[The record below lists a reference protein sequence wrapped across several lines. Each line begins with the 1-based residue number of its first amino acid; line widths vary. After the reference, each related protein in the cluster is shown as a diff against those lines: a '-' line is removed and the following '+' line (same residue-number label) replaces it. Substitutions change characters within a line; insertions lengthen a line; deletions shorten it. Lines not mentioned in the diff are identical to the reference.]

1 MSLAHA
7 IRYSRAFRGGP
18 WASRWL
24 AWPVMALGALIAAT
38 FIVAPL
44 EAEQQAWLAVAGF
57 LLFLVCN
64 RIPGRGMTIFLVLV
78 SCLVSLRYIHWRL
91 VDTLEFTSFMQTF
104 LGTGLLLA
112 EVYAIITMLLAYF
125 QSIWPLD
132 RKPVPLPDDPE
143 QWPTIDVF
151 IPTYNEPLEV
161 VKPAIYGAMAMDWP
175 RHKMNVYLL
184 DDGRRDEFR
193 RFCEQIG
200 CNYIIRPDNKGAKAG
215 NINHALAKTSGEFII
230 IFDCDHVAT
239 RAFPQ
244 LTLGWMLRDRDLAMV
259 QTPHHF
265 YSPDPF
271 ERNLAS
277 GQRVPNEG
285 LLFYGLVQQGNDL
298 WNAAFFCG
306 SCAVIR
312 REALEEVGGVPTQ
325 TVTED
330 CHCSLKMQRRG
341 WRTAYLRVPLAAGL
355 ATERLMLHIGQR
367 MRWGRGMI
375 QILRIENPLFGGGLN
390 LAQRFCYFMSQFH
403 FLFPL
408 PRFVFLTAPLAFL
421 LFGESIIAASPL
433 AILAY
438 AGPHIFHSIGATSRL
453 SGNVRHSFWS
463 EIYETVLALYLI
475 PVMLATLLDPKKGKF
490 NVTDKGGTLQEG
502 YFDLRAVGPNM
513 ILALALVAGVLSGIY
528 GLTTNPVDSLD
539 FQAFALN
546 MAWATLSFI
555 VVLAGLAVGRERRQV
570 RERARVGAIVAA
582 NVVLPDGRVVEGE
595 TMDLSLGGAAVAVE
609 RPEGVPDDVSITLEL
624 DVGPEWVAIPA
635 EVLRWQGGRMQVR
648 FAAQTLHDEGNIVR
662 AVLGRADAWVDWDDV
677 RQDRP
682 LRSLLEVARSI
693 GGLFRGDS
701 QFSFFVRRARR
712 SKAGR
717 PSLPPM
723 GPQDGTEALAAESAA
738 DAAAPRRR
746 ARGESS
752 IRRAAAVALMLALA
766 APGAA
771 LAQVNLRGAPPPP
784 TPLQPGP
791 QGLPQPGYQPTP
803 QTGLPYALPPTSP
816 GVGSFGAPPTQSGAV
831 PLGGVPYGVPGSA
844 QPGGSAPAAASPGA
858 ASPGMVPFAPTQGS
872 PFLQPVQST
881 QPVPQVPQPPLPVAQ
896 PGYLGGMP
904 SVGNFGAPE
913 GAAGST
919 RVETRSL
926 RQLGL
931 RSPMQLRGTS
941 DLQGIL
947 FGVRSDEVVT
957 GARLVLQGATSP
969 ALIPEYSQIAM
980 TLNEQFVGV
989 INPDRNRPAFGP
1001 LEFPINPVFFADLNR
1016 LNFRFTG
1023 RYTVECNDPLSGLL
1037 WANVSDLS
1045 TLQLTLERLP
1055 LQRDLA
1061 RLPEP
1066 FFDPRLLREPLLLP
1080 VVVAENASNDGLK
1093 AAATVASWFA
1103 VQADYRGASFPV
1115 SFQLPQRGNAVVIA
1129 GGSESVPGLAL
1140 PRFDGPTLA
1149 LVPHPTD
1156 PHGLLLVI
1164 GGRNAAEAAQAA
1176 IVLAGSKEALAGE
1189 IAVVQPITLP
1199 PRQAYDAPRWVRSD
1213 RPVRLGELV
1222 DPAELQAYGYSP
1234 GPVAVPF
1241 RTAPDLY
1248 TWRGRPLPVNLH
1260 YRAPP
1265 GPIMDVAVSRLDVG
1279 LNDVYLRS
1287 LPLREAEPGWPF
1299 SLLSRQFAASDR
1311 QSARFGLPPYLIF
1324 GMNEL
1329 QLRFDMRPMH
1339 RGDCIAVP
1347 ADVRAGIDPD
1357 STIDLS
1363 DAYRFTTL
1371 PNLSF
1376 FAGSG
1381 FPFTRMADFSETAA
1395 VLPERPTTQELTAF
1409 LTLMGR
1415 LAAHVGHATTGLQVV
1430 RPGGLEA
1437 VAARDL
1443 LVIGALG
1450 RQPALNTLLRDGPV
1464 VMEGNRIS
1472 VALPDPLEGFRNLF
1486 LGDDPRVHREQA
1498 QALLASP
1505 GEGIGMLIGAE
1516 SPLRSGRS
1524 IVALTG
1530 TTPQGLDM
1538 MLAALRD
1545 PEQSP
1550 RVQGDLAILAGGR
1563 VNGFTLGQR
1572 YTVGHLPPH
1581 VWPQYFLQTRP
1592 DLLLLL
1598 LAAACAIV
1606 AIPAYWALRRRAAIR
1621 LRTRTT

>member
-1 MSLAHA
+1 MGRAMTFAHA
-7 IRYSRAFRGGP
+7 LRHNRAFRGGP
-18 WASRWL
+18 WARRWI
-24 AWPVMALGALIAAT
+24 AWPVMALGAIIALT

-44 EAEQQAWLAVAGF
+44 DAEQQSWLAVAGF

-64 RIPGRGMTIFLVLV
+64 RIPGRAVTIFIVLM
-78 SCLVSLRYIHWRL
+78 SSLVSLRYIHWRL
-91 VDTLEFTSFMQTF
+91 VDTLEFTSFTQTF

-112 EVYAIITMLLAYF
+112 EVYAIATMLLAYF
-125 QSIWPLD
+125 QAIWPLD
-132 RKPVPLPDDPE
+132 RKPVPLPEDPE
-143 QWPTIDVF
+143 EWPTIDVF
-151 IPTYNEPLEV
+151 IPSYNEPLEV
-161 VKPAIYGAMAMDWP
+161 VKPAIYGALAMDWP
-175 RHKMNVYLL
+175 RHKMNVFVL

-193 RFCEQIG
+193 RFCEQVG
-200 CNYIIRPDNKGAKAG
+200 CGYIIRPDNKGAKAG
-215 NINHALAKTSGEFII
+215 NINHALTKTNGEFIA

-239 RAFPQ
+239 RAFLQ
-244 LTLGWMLRDRDLAMV
+244 LTVGWLLRDKDLCMV

-312 REALEEVGGVPTQ
+312 REALEEVGGVPTV

-375 QILRIENPLFGGGLN
+375 QILRIENPLTASGLRWY
-390 LAQRFCYFMSQFH
+390 QRFCYFMSQFH

-438 AGPHIFHSIGATSRL
+438 AGPHIVHSVGATSRL
-453 SGNVRHSFWS
+453 SGHVRHSFWS

-502 YFDLRAVGPNM
+502 FFDLRAVGPNM
-513 ILALALVAGVLSGIY
+513 VLALALIAGVLSGIY
-528 GLTTNPVDSLD
+528 GLSTNPYESLD

-546 MAWATLSFI
+546 LIWAVLSFI

-570 RERARVGAIVAA
+570 RERARVGAVVAA
-582 NVVLPDGRVVEGE
+582 NVVLPDGRVIEGE
-595 TMDLSLGGAAVAVE
+595 TMDLSLGGAAVAVQ
-609 RPEGVPDDVSITLEL
+609 RPEGVPDDAGITIEL
-624 DVGPEWVAIPA
+624 DVGPEWVAVPA
-635 EVLRWQGGRMQVR
+635 EVLRWQDGRMQIR

-677 RQDRP
+677 REDKP
-682 LRSLLEVARSI
+682 LRSLGEVARSI

-701 QFSFFVRRARR
+701 QFKFFVRRGG
-712 SKAGR
+712 SGR
-717 PSLPPM
+717 P
-723 GPQDGTEALAAESAA
+723 T
-738 DAAAPRRR
+738 AAPAPRQAVEPTVQAGPAPEPARR
-746 ARGESS
+746 ARGEGAL
-752 IRRAAAVALMLALA
+752 RRAAAVALMLALA
-766 APGAA
+766 APGTS

-784 TPLQPGP
+784 QALQPGP
-791 QGLPQPGYQPTP
+791 QGLPMT
-803 QTGLPYALPPTSP
+803 LPPQSP
-816 GVGSFGAPPTQSGAV
+816 GVGTFGAPATQGGAV
-831 PLGGVPYGVPGSA
+831 PLAPQGPSPFAQPAPFGQPLPASTSGAAPSASAASTGAAPLPQA
-844 QPGGSAPAAASPGA
+844 QPGFLGSI
-858 ASPGMVPFAPTQGS
+858 
-872 PFLQPVQST
+872 
-881 QPVPQVPQPPLPVAQ
+881 
-896 PGYLGGMP
+896 P
-904 SVGNFGAPE
+904 SVGNFGTPT
-913 GAAGST
+913 GAVGTT
-919 RVETRSL
+919 RTETRTL

-931 RSPMQLRGTS
+931 RAPMQMRGTS

-947 FGVRSDEVVT
+947 FGIRGDEVVT

-969 ALIPEYSQIAM
+969 ALIPEYSQINMA
-980 TLNEQFVGV
+980 LNEQFVGV

-1037 WANVSDLS
+1037 WANISDLS
-1045 TLQLTLERLP
+1045 TLQVTLERLP

-1066 FFDPRLLREPLLLP
+1066 FFDPRLLREPLVLP
-1080 VVVAENASNDGLK
+1080 VVVTETASNDHLK
-1093 AAATVASWFA
+1093 AAATVSSWFA

-1115 SFQLPQRGNAVVIA
+1115 SFQLPQRGHAVVIA
-1129 GGSESVPGLAL
+1129 AGQDSLPGLAL

-1149 LVPHPTD
+1149 LVPNPSD
-1156 PHGLLLVI
+1156 PLSLLLVV
-1164 GGRNAAEAAQAA
+1164 GGRTAAEAAQAA
-1176 IVLAGSKEALAGE
+1176 VVLAGSKEALAGE
-1189 IAVVQPITLP
+1189 IAVVQAVRLP
-1199 PRQAYDAPRWVRSD
+1199 PRQPYDAPRWIRSD
-1213 RPVRLGELV
+1213 RPVRFGELV
-1222 DPAELQAYGYSP
+1222 DPSELQAFGYAP
-1234 GPVAVPF
+1234 GPIAIPF

-1248 TWRGRPLPVNLH
+1248 TWRGRPLPVEAH
-1260 YRAPP
+1260 YRSPP
-1265 GPIMDVAVSRLDVG
+1265 GPIMDVAVSRVDVA
-1279 LNDVYLRS
+1279 LNDIYLRS
-1287 LPLREAEPGWPF
+1287 LPLRELEPGWPF
-1299 SLLSRQFAASDR
+1299 NILSRQFGNAER

-1357 STIDLS
+1357 STIDLT

-1371 PNLSF
+1371 PNLAF

-1381 FPFTRMADFSETAA
+1381 FPFTRMADFSETAV
-1395 VLPERPTTQELTAF
+1395 VLPDRPTAQELTSF
-1409 LTLMGR
+1409 LTLFGR
-1415 LAAHVGHATTGLQVV
+1415 LAAHVGHATTGIEIV
-1430 RPGGLEA
+1430 RPGALES
-1437 VAARDL
+1437 AAGRDL
-1443 LVIGALG
+1443 LVIGTLG
-1450 RQPALNTLLRDGPV
+1450 RQPALNQLLRDGPV
-1464 VMEGNRIS
+1464 MLEGNRLT
-1472 VALPDPLEGFRNLF
+1472 VALPDALEGFRNLF
-1486 LGDDPRVHREQA
+1486 LGDEPRVQREQA

-1505 GEGIGMLIGAE
+1505 GDGSGILIGFE

-1524 IVALTG
+1524 VVALTG
-1530 TTPQGLDM
+1530 TTPQGMEM
-1538 MLAALRD
+1538 MLAAMRD
-1545 PEQSP
+1545 PEQAP
-1550 RVQGDLAILAGGR
+1550 RVQGDLAILSGGR
-1563 VNGFTLGQR
+1563 VNAFNLGSR
-1572 YTVGHLPPH
+1572 YTVGSLPPH

-1598 LAAACAIV
+1598 LFVACAIV
-1606 AIPAYWALRRRAAIR
+1606 AVPAYWALRRRAAIR

>member
-1 MSLAHA
+1 MSFSHA
-7 IRYSRAFRGGP
+7 LRHGRAFRGGIWGRP
-18 WASRWL
+18 WISLPIMVL
-24 AWPVMALGALIAAT
+24 AALIGTT

-44 EAEQQAWLAVAGF
+44 DAEQQAWLAIAGF
-57 LLFLVCN
+57 LLYLVAD
-64 RIPGRGMTIFLVLV
+64 RIPGRGMTIFIVLV
-78 SCLVSLRYIHWRL
+78 SVLVSLRYIHWRL
-91 VDTLEFTSFMQTF
+91 VDTLEFTSFSQTF

-112 EVYAIITMLLAYF
+112 EVYAISTMLLAYL
-125 QSIWPLD
+125 QVIWPLD
-132 RKPVPLPDDPE
+132 RKPVPMPEDPE
-143 QWPTIDVF
+143 EWPTIDVF
-151 IPTYNEPLEV
+151 IPSYNEPLEV
-161 VKPAIYGAMAMDWP
+161 VKPAIYGALAMDWP
-175 RHKMNVYLL
+175 RHKMNVFLL

-193 RFCEQIG
+193 RFCEQVG
-200 CNYIIRPDNKGAKAG
+200 CNYVIRADNKGAKAG
-215 NINHALAKTSGEFII
+215 NINAALKNTTGEYIA

-239 RAFPQ
+239 RAFLQ
-244 LTLGWMLRDRDLAMV
+244 LTVGWLLRDRDLAMV

-312 REALEEVGGVPTQ
+312 REALEEVGGVPTV

-341 WRTAYLRVPLAAGL
+341 WRTAYLRIPLAAGL

-375 QILRIENPLFGGGLN
+375 QILRIENPMTAEGLRF
-390 LAQRFCYFMSQFH
+390 AQRCCYFMSQFH

-438 AGPHIFHSIGATSRL
+438 AGPHILHSVGATSRL
-453 SGNVRHSFWS
+453 SGHVRHSFWS

-502 YFDLRAVGPNM
+502 FFDLRAVGPNM
-513 ILALALVAGVLSGIY
+513 VLTLALIAGLLSGIY
-528 GLTTNPVDSLD
+528 GLTTNPVESLD

-546 MAWATLSFI
+546 FIWALLSFV

-570 RERARVGAIVAA
+570 RERARVGAVVAA
-582 NVVLPDGRVVEGE
+582 NVVLADGRVLEGE
-595 TMDLSLGGAAVAVE
+595 TMDLSLGGAAVTVD
-609 RPEGVPDDVSITLEL
+609 RPEDVADDAAVTLEL

-635 EVLRWQGGRMQVR
+635 EILRWTEGRLQVR

-677 RQDRP
+677 REDKP
-682 LRSLLEVARSI
+682 LRSLAEVARSI

-701 QFSFFVRRARR
+701 QFSFFVRRGKRAKPTVRIVPPPGSEGADTLVAGEDATPPAPTRR
-712 SKAGR
+712 
-717 PSLPPM
+717 P
-723 GPQDGTEALAAESAA
+723 
-738 DAAAPRRR
+738 
-746 ARGESS
+746 RGESS
-752 IRRAAAVALMLALA
+752 IRRAAAIALMLALG
-766 APGAA
+766 APGIAT
-771 LAQVNLRGAPPPP
+771 AQVNLRGAPPPP
-784 TPLQPGP
+784 AALQPGP
-791 QGLPQPGYQPTP
+791 QGLP
-803 QTGLPYALPPTSP
+803 LNLPPQSP
-816 GVGSFGAPPTQSGAV
+816 GTGTFGAP
-831 PLGGVPYGVPGSA
+831 
-844 QPGGSAPAAASPGA
+844 AS
-858 ASPGMVPFAPTQGS
+858 T
-872 PFLQPVQST
+872 
-881 QPVPQVPQPPLPVAQ
+881 
-896 PGYLGGMP
+896 
-904 SVGNFGAPE
+904 GNFGAPSA
-913 GAAGST
+913 GQPLSPGAGSPFAAPAASPAPT
-919 RVETRSL
+919 SGGFAPPPPALGGGLLSTPQGAGQAPLSGGPLPAAQPGFLGGVPMVGSFGSPTSDGSSRTETRTL

-931 RSPMQLRGTS
+931 RAPMQMRGTS
-941 DLQGIL
+941 DLQGVL
-947 FGVRSDEVVT
+947 FGVRGDEVVT

-980 TLNEQFVGV
+980 SLNEQFVGV

-1045 TLQLTLERLP
+1045 TLQVTLERLP

-1066 FFDPRLLREPLLLP
+1066 FFDPRLLREPLILP
-1080 VVVAENASNDGLK
+1080 VVVSEGAGNDSLK
-1093 AAATVASWFA
+1093 AAASVASWFA

-1115 SFQLPQRGNAVVIA
+1115 SFQLPPRGNTVVIA
-1129 GGSESVPGLAL
+1129 AGNEQIAGMAL

-1149 LVPHPTD
+1149 LVPHPSD
-1156 PHGLLLVI
+1156 PYSLLLIV
-1164 GGRNAAEAAQAA
+1164 GGRTGAEAAQAA
-1176 IVLAGSKEALAGE
+1176 TVLAGSKEALAGE
-1189 IAVVQPITLP
+1189 VAVVQPITLP
-1199 PRQAYDAPRWVRSD
+1199 ARQPYDAPRWIRSD
-1213 RPVRLGELV
+1213 RPVRFGELV
-1222 DPAELQAYGYSP
+1222 DPSELQAYGYAP
-1234 GPVAVPF
+1234 GPIALPF

-1248 TWRGRPLPVNLH
+1248 TWRGRPLPVELH
-1260 YRAPP
+1260 YRSPP
-1265 GPIMDVAVSRLDVG
+1265 GPIMDVAVSRLDVA
-1279 LNDVYLRS
+1279 LNDIYLRS
-1287 LPLREAEPGWPF
+1287 LPLSPPEAPWPIN
-1299 SLLSRQFAASDR
+1299 LLSRQIGQADR
-1311 QSARFGLPPYLIF
+1311 QSSRFGLPAYLVF

-1339 RGDCIAVP
+1339 RGDCVAVP
-1347 ADVRAGIDPD
+1347 ADVRASIDPD
-1357 STIDLS
+1357 STIDLT

-1371 PNLSF
+1371 PNLAF

-1381 FPFTRMADFSETAA
+1381 FPYTRMANFSDTAA
-1395 VLPERPTTQELTAF
+1395 VLPERPNPVELSSF
-1409 LTLMGR
+1409 LTLVGR
-1415 LAAHVGHATTGLQVV
+1415 LASHVGHPATGMEVV
-1430 RPGGLEA
+1430 RPGGMEA

-1443 LVIGALG
+1443 LVIGTLG
-1450 RQPALNTLLRDGPV
+1450 RQPALNTLLREDGPV
-1464 VMEGNRIS
+1464 KLDGNRLS
-1472 VALPDPLEGFRNLF
+1472 VALPDTMESFRNLF
-1486 LGDDPRVHREQA
+1486 LGDEPRVAREQA
-1498 QALLASP
+1498 SALLTST
-1505 GEGIGMLIGAE
+1505 GDGLGILMGFE

-1524 IVALTG
+1524 VVALTG
-1530 TTPQGLDM
+1530 TTPQGLEM

-1550 RVQGDLAILAGGR
+1550 RIQGDLAILSGGR
-1563 VNGFTLGQR
+1563 ISSFSLGGH
-1572 YTVGHLPPH
+1572 YTVGTLPPH
-1581 VWPQYFLQTRP
+1581 VWPQYFMSTRP

-1598 LAAACAIV
+1598 LVASCAIV

>member
-1 MSLAHA
+1 MSFAHA
-7 IRYSRAFRGGP
+7 LRHNRAFRGGA
-18 WASRWL
+18 WASRWI
-24 AWPVMALGALIAAT
+24 AWPVMLLGAIIALT

-57 LLFLVCN
+57 LLFMVCN
-64 RIPGRGMTIFLVLV
+64 RIPGRAVTIFLVLL

-91 VDTLEFTSFMQTF
+91 VDTLEFTSFTQTF

-112 EVYAIITMLLAYF
+112 EVYAIACMLLAYF
-125 QSIWPLD
+125 QAIWPLD

-151 IPTYNEPLEV
+151 IPSYNEPLEV
-161 VKPAIYGAMAMDWP
+161 VKPAIYGALAMDWP
-175 RHKMNVYLL
+175 RHKMNVFLL

-193 RFCEQIG
+193 RFCEEVG
-200 CNYIIRPDNKGAKAG
+200 CGYVIRPDNKGAKAG
-215 NINHALAKTSGEFII
+215 NINHALTKTSGEYIA

-239 RAFPQ
+239 RAFLQ
-244 LTLGWMLRDRDLAMV
+244 LTVGWLLRDRDLCMV

-298 WNAAFFCG
+298 WNATFFCG

-330 CHCSLKMQRRG
+330 CHCSLKMQKRG
-341 WRTAYLRVPLAAGL
+341 WRTAYLRIPLAAGL

-367 MRWGRGMI
+367 MRWARGMI
-375 QILRIENPLFGGGLN
+375 QILRVENPLTGRGLRWY
-390 LAQRFCYFMSQFH
+390 QRSCYFMSQFH

-438 AGPHIFHSIGATSRL
+438 AGPHIVHSVGATSRL
-453 SGNVRHSFWS
+453 SGHVRHSFWS

-502 YFDLRAVGPNM
+502 FFDLRAVGPNM
-513 ILALALVAGVLSGIY
+513 VLALALIAGVLSGIY
-528 GLTTNPVDSLD
+528 GLTTNPVESLD

-546 MAWATLSFI
+546 MIWAVLSFI

-570 RERARVGAIVAA
+570 RERARVGAVVAA
-582 NVVLPDGRVVEGE
+582 NVVLADGRVIEGE
-595 TMDLSLGGAAVAVE
+595 TMDLSLGGAAVAAD
-609 RPEGVPDDVSITLEL
+609 RPDGVSDDAAVTLEL

-635 EVLRWQGGRMQVR
+635 EVLRWQDGRMQVR

-677 RQDRP
+677 REDKP
-682 LRSLLEVARSI
+682 LRSLAEVARSI

-701 QFSFFVRRARR
+701 QFKFFVRRTRR
-712 SKAGR
+712 AKPVRQAG
-717 PSLPPM
+717 PAI
-723 GPQDGTEALAAESAA
+723 DAAEAPTSAE
-738 DAAAPRRR
+738 AAPQTRR

-752 IRRAAAVALMLALA
+752 VRRAAAIALMLCLA

-784 TPLQPGP
+784 QPLQPGP
-791 QGLPQPGYQPTP
+791 QGLPQALPPQSPGIGTFGAPSTQGGAVPIAPMSSSPFAAPGVQAPGAPAFPGQPTVP
-803 QTGLPYALPPTSP
+803 LVSGPIGSTSANTGLPPLPQAQP
-816 GVGSFGAPPTQSGAV
+816 GFLGTMPSVGSFGTPTGAV
-831 PLGGVPYGVPGSA
+831 GS
-844 QPGGSAPAAASPGA
+844 SR
-858 ASPGMVPFAPTQGS
+858 T
-872 PFLQPVQST
+872 
-881 QPVPQVPQPPLPVAQ
+881 
-896 PGYLGGMP
+896 
-904 SVGNFGAPE
+904 
-913 GAAGST
+913 
-919 RVETRSL
+919 ETRTL

-931 RSPMQLRGTS
+931 RAPMQMRGTS
-941 DLQGIL
+941 DLQGVL
-947 FGVRSDEVVT
+947 FGIRGDEVVT

-969 ALIPEYSQIAM
+969 ALIPEYSQVSMA
-980 TLNEQFVGV
+980 LNEQFVGV

-1037 WANVSDLS
+1037 WANISDLS
-1045 TLQLTLERLP
+1045 TLQVTLERLP

-1066 FFDPRLLREPLLLP
+1066 FFDPRLLREPLVLP
-1080 VVVAENASNDGLK
+1080 VVVAEAAGNDVLK

-1115 SFQLPQRGNAVVIA
+1115 SFQVPPRGNAVVIA
-1129 GGSESVPGLAL
+1129 GGQDSLPGVAL

-1149 LVPHPTD
+1149 LVPNPSD
-1156 PHGLLLVI
+1156 PLGLLLVV
-1164 GGRNAAEAAQAA
+1164 GGRTGAEAAQAA
-1176 IVLAGSKEALAGE
+1176 VVLAGSREALAGE
-1189 IAVVQPITLP
+1189 IAVVQSVRMP
-1199 PRQAYDAPRWVRSD
+1199 PRQPYDAPRWIRSD
-1213 RPVRLGELV
+1213 RPVRFGELV
-1222 DPAELQAYGYSP
+1222 DPSELQAFGYAP

-1248 TWRGRPLPVNLH
+1248 TWRGRPLPVDLH

-1265 GPIMDVAVSRLDVG
+1265 GPIMDVAVSRLDVA
-1279 LNDVYLRS
+1279 LNDIFLRS
-1287 LPLREAEPGWPF
+1287 LPLRDMEPGWP
-1299 SLLSRQFAASDR
+1299 LNIISRQFVQSER

-1324 GMNEL
+1324 GMNEV
-1329 QLRFDMRPMH
+1329 QLRFDMRPLH

-1357 STIDLS
+1357 STIDLT

-1371 PNLSF
+1371 PNLAF

-1395 VLPERPTTQELTAF
+1395 VLPERPTQQELSSF
-1409 LTLMGR
+1409 LTLLGR
-1415 LAAHVGHATTGLQVV
+1415 LAAHVGHATTGLEVV
-1430 RPGGLEA
+1430 RGGALDA
-1437 VAARDL
+1437 VANRDL

-1464 VMEGNRIS
+1464 TLEGNRLS
-1472 VALPDPLEGFRNLF
+1472 VALPDALEGFRNLF
-1486 LGDDPRVHREQA
+1486 LGDEPRIAREQA

-1505 GEGIGMLIGAE
+1505 GEGSGVLIGFE

-1524 IVALTG
+1524 VVALTG
-1530 TTPQGLDM
+1530 TTPQGLEM

-1545 PEQSP
+1545 PEQAP
-1550 RVQGDLAILAGGR
+1550 RVQGDLAILSGGR
-1563 VNGFTLGQR
+1563 VNAFNLGNR
-1572 YTVGHLPPH
+1572 YTVGSLPPH

-1598 LAAACAIV
+1598 LMVACAIV
-1606 AIPAYWALRRRAAIR
+1606 AVPAYWALRRRAAIR
-1621 LRTRTT
+1621 LRTRTP

>member
-1 MSLAHA
+1 MSFAQSL
-7 IRYSRAFRGGP
+7 RQGRAFRGGP
-18 WASRWL
+18 WARRWVS
-24 AWPVMALGALIAAT
+24 WPLMALSLVIGLI
-38 FIVAPL
+38 FMVAPL
-44 EAEQQAWLAVAGF
+44 QAEQQAWLAVAGF
-57 LLFLVCN
+57 LLFLVAN
-64 RIPGRGMTIFLVLV
+64 RIPGRAMTIFIVFM
-78 SCLVSLRYIHWRL
+78 SCLVSLRYIYWRL

-112 EVYAIITMLLAYF
+112 EVYAVTTMLLAYF
-125 QSIWPLD
+125 QAIWPLD
-132 RKPVPLPDDPE
+132 RKPVPLPEDPDE
-143 QWPTIDVF
+143 WPTIDVF
-151 IPTYNEPLEV
+151 IPSYNEPLEI
-161 VKPAIYGAMAMDWP
+161 VKPSIYGALAIDWP
-175 RHKMNVYLL
+175 REKMNVYLL

-193 RFCEQIG
+193 RFCEQVG
-200 CNYIIRPDNKGAKAG
+200 CNYLIRADNKGAKAG
-215 NINHALAKTSGEFII
+215 NINAALKVTNGEYIC

-239 RAFPQ
+239 RAFLQ
-244 LTLGWMLRDRDLAMV
+244 LTVGWLLRDRDLAMV

-285 LLFYGLVQQGNDL
+285 LLFYGMVQQGNDL

-312 REALEEVGGVPTQ
+312 REALLEVGGVPTE

-375 QILRIENPLFGGGLN
+375 QILRIDNPMMGGGLKFY
-390 LAQRFCYFMSQFH
+390 QRCCYFMSQFH

-433 AILAY
+433 AIIAY
-438 AGPHIFHSIGATSRL
+438 AGPHILHSVGATSRL
-453 SGNVRHSFWS
+453 SGHVRHSFWS

-502 YFDLRAVGPNM
+502 FFDLRAVGPNM
-513 ILALALVAGVLSGIY
+513 VLALALIAGLLSGIY
-528 GLTTNPVDSLD
+528 GLTTNAVDSLD

-546 MAWATLSFI
+546 FLWATLSFV

-570 RERARVGAIVAA
+570 RERARVGAVIAA
-582 NVVLPDGRVVEGE
+582 NVVLADGRVIEGE
-595 TMDLSLGGAAVAVE
+595 TMDLSLGGAAVAIQ
-609 RPEGVPDDVSITLEL
+609 RPADVPEDAAITLEL

-635 EVLRWQGGRMQVR
+635 EVLRWQDDRMQVR

-677 RQDRP
+677 REDKP
-682 LRSLLEVARSI
+682 LRSLGEVARSI

-701 QFSFFVRRARR
+701 QFSFFTRRQRHNKVVVRVAAPAAIE
-712 SKAGR
+712 AG
-717 PSLPPM
+717 
-723 GPQDGTEALAAESAA
+723 AA
-738 DAAAPRRR
+738 DAETADAPAMPARR
-746 ARGESS
+746 ARGESTV
-752 IRRAAAVALMLALA
+752 RRAAAVALALALS
-766 APGAA
+766 APGLAM
-771 LAQVNLRGAPPPP
+771 AQVNLRGAPPPP

-791 QGLPQPGYQPTP
+791 QGLPLTLTP
-803 QTGLPYALPPTSP
+803 QSP
-816 GVGSFGAPPTQSGAV
+816 GIGTFGAPSTQAGAV
-831 PLGGVPYGVPGSA
+831 PLGAAGPS
-844 QPGGSAPAAASPGA
+844 PGGAALQ
-858 ASPGMVPFAPTQGS
+858 VQGS
-872 PFLQPVQST
+872 PFGQPTSQGQPSQFGQPT
-881 QPVPQVPQPPLPVAQ
+881 QFGQPGQAPGTFGAQQGPIGPANPAPTGLPPLPLAQPAFTGVPQV
-896 PGYLGGMP
+896 G
-904 SVGNFGAPE
+904 SFGSPT
-913 GAAGST
+913 GDFGST
-919 RVETRSL
+919 RTESRTL

-931 RSPMQLRGTS
+931 RAPMQMRGTS
-941 DLQGIL
+941 DLQGVL
-947 FGVRSDEVVT
+947 FGVRGDEVVT

-969 ALIPEYSQIAM
+969 ALIPEYSQISMA
-980 TLNEQFVGV
+980 LNEQFVGV

-1023 RYTVECNDPLSGLL
+1023 RYTLECNDPLSGLL
-1037 WANVSDLS
+1037 WANISDLS

-1066 FFDPRLLREPLLLP
+1066 FFDPRLLREPLSLP
-1080 VVVAENASNDGLK
+1080 VVVPEAASNESLQ

-1115 SFQLPQRGNAVVIA
+1115 SFTVPQRGNAVVVV
-1129 GGSESVPGLAL
+1129 GGQENIPGLAL

-1149 LVPHPTD
+1149 LVQNPTD
-1156 PHGLLLVI
+1156 RLGLILVI
-1164 GGRNAAEAAQAA
+1164 GGRTGAEAAQAA
-1176 IVLAGSKEALAGE
+1176 VVLAGSKEALAGE
-1189 IAVVQPITLP
+1189 IAVVQPVSIP
-1199 PRQAYDAPRWVRSD
+1199 PRQPYDAPRWVRSD

-1222 DPAELQAYGYSP
+1222 DPSELQAFGYAP
-1234 GPVAVPF
+1234 GPIAVPF

-1248 TWRGRPLPVNLH
+1248 TWRGRPLPVELH
-1260 YRAPP
+1260 YRSPP
-1265 GPIMDVAVSRLDVG
+1265 GPIMDVAVSRVDIA
-1279 LNDVYLRS
+1279 LNDIYLRS
-1287 LPLREAEPGWPF
+1287 LPLREADAPWPL
-1299 SLLSRQFAASDR
+1299 SILSRQFG
-1311 QSARFGLPPYLIF
+1311 QSERMTSRFGLPPYLIF

-1329 QLRFDMRPMH
+1329 QMRFDMRPLH

-1371 PNLSF
+1371 PNLAF

-1381 FPFTRMADFSETAA
+1381 FPFTRMADFSDTAA
-1395 VLPERPTTQELTAF
+1395 VLPDRPNEVELSGF

-1415 LAAHVGHATTGLQVV
+1415 LASHVGHATTGIQVV
-1430 RPGGLEA
+1430 RSGALDS
-1437 VAARDL
+1437 VAGRDL
-1443 LVIGALG
+1443 LVIGTLG
-1450 RQPALNTLLRDGPV
+1450 RQPALERLLGENGPV
-1464 VMEGNRIS
+1464 TLQGNRLS
-1472 VALPDPLEGFRNLF
+1472 VALPDALEGFRNLF
-1486 LGDDPRVHREQA
+1486 LGDEPRVAREQA
-1498 QALLASP
+1498 QAMLAST
-1505 GEGIGMLIGAE
+1505 GDGLGILMGFE
-1516 SPLRSGRS
+1516 SPLRSGKS
-1524 IVALTG
+1524 VVALTG
-1530 TTPQGLDM
+1530 TTSQGLEQ

-1550 RVQGDLAILAGGR
+1550 RVQGDLALLSAGR
-1563 VNGFTLGQR
+1563 ITGFTLGNH
-1572 YTVGHLPPH
+1572 YTVGTLPPYI
-1581 VWPQYFLQTRP
+1581 WPQYFLQTRP

-1598 LAAACAIV
+1598 LAIACAIIAV
-1606 AIPAYWALRRRAAIR
+1606 PAYWALRRRAAIR